1 VERECHGEGC
11 VENGSER
18 CGANTRSQDSNL
30 EQIKGIDELALH
42 REIDLEWV

>member
-1 VERECHGEGC
+1 VESSAADTHW
-11 VENGSER
+11 
-18 CGANTRSQDSNL
+18 QDSNL